1 MKWITYFQLIF
12 LIVFFSWWVKNNF
25 GSKICNIL
33 IFGQKAKTSLLKT
46 EYFWKQ
52 VIEFSVLWRK
62 SCHDC
67 NLKAKYS
74 QHLLPLRLIPVG
86 DKRDKVCQLLVA
98 YIWSLGTLGF
108 LYKIRN
114 TGSTQDII
122 PENCVFYDCA
132 ASSFLYLHE
141 ILISWPIC
149 KYIYKIGTDIAQNLE
164 KKVVV
169 AIHHWQWWIVI
180 YFMYDLSL

>member
-1 MKWITYFQLIF
+1 MFFFHGGLKIILVPKYATYLF
-12 LIVFFSWWVKNNF
+12 LVRKP
-25 GSKICNIL
+25 
-33 IFGQKAKTSLLKT
+33 
-46 EYFWKQ
+46 KQ
-52 VIEFSVLWRK
+52 VSWRLSIFENRWLNSQFYEERVAMTAIWKPNTVIE
-62 SCHDC
+62 
-67 NLKAKYS
+67 
-74 QHLLPLRLIPVG
+74 HLLPLRLIPVG